1 MVTPCDPKIT
11 PPKKCGHYA
20 KTATMTDKKT
30 RHYNAA
36 KAVPICMEMEGM
48 AEEDINKFESG
59 STRRSW
65 YTRP

>member
-1 MVTPCDPKIT
+1 
-11 PPKKCGHYA
+11 
-20 KTATMTDKKT
+20 MTDKKT